1 MTYFYNAMSIAKIFI
16 LCIQFLSA
24 LGVIGL
30 VLLQQGKGAE
40 MGAAFGSGS
49 AGSLFGVTGSANFL
63 SRATAALAT
72 VFFICTLALSFLGA
86 HHAQNGAC
94 AVRRFRR
101 TGIMVRIAL
110 AQLNPTVGDFSANLD
125 LIVEAAQ
132 DAYRQGARL

>member
-49 AGSLFGVTGSANFL
+49 AGSLFGVTGSANLL

-86 HHAQNGAC
+86 LGAMKPSPG
-94 AVRRFRR
+94 AATPAAEQER
-101 TGIMVRIAL
+101 A
-110 AQLNPTVGDFSANLD
+110 PSAGSD
-125 LIVEAAQ
+125 VPE
-132 DAYRQGARL
+132 

>member
-63 SRATAALAT
+63 SLAT

-86 HHAQNGAC
+86 HHAQNAAGALG
-94 AVRRFRR
+94 AMKPSPGAATPAAEQER
-101 TGIMVRIAL
+101 A
-110 AQLNPTVGDFSANLD
+110 PSA
-125 LIVEAAQ
+125 
-132 DAYRQGARL
+132 